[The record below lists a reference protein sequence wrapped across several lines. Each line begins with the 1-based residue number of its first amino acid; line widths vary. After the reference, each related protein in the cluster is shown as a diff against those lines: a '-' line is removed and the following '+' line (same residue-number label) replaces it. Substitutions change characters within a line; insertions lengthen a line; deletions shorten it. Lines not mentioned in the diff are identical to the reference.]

1 MSASKPATRAELK
14 DYCLRQLGSPVLEIN
29 VDTQQLEDRID
40 EALQYFHERHFD
52 GSERMYLKHK
62 ITADD
67 VTRFTTSDELSST
80 TAPDSSTWENRKNF
94 IEMPDNVFGIQKVFG
109 VSSNFLRNDLFG
121 LSNQYYLMDLFAISS
136 GGTFSYGNFD
146 MTNYY
151 MIKQYFETLD
161 MVINTGAFVEYR
173 FNKRQDRLYV
183 DIDVKRVKEDS
194 YFLIDCSRA
203 IDPDEYTQIWNDFF
217 LKRYTTALFKR
228 QWGQNLIK
236 FNGVQLP
243 GGVSL
248 NGRQIFE
255 DAIKE
260 IGDIESKM
268 ISDYELPI
276 LDMIG

>member
-80 TAPDSSTWENRKNF
+80 AAPDSSTWENRKNF